1 MAEQDEQLA
10 SRGTAYLGDRIIVN
24 SLSIENGQIVVDMIV
39 QGPEDPFSS
48 PTQQVLQ
55 TYELQGAELQKTS
68 STVIG
73 AVEAQSENQSE
84 IMGIVWE
91 WQELTTPVEQVI
103 IDNSD
108 KYTIE
113 FLSDGQ
119 ITVLADCNSGTG
131 TYDLNSNR
139 LTIDITSTT
148 LALCAPESQSDLFFR
163 NLNAAASYF
172 MEADNLFIEQ
182 YADGGT
188 MRFAKN

>member
-1 MAEQDEQLA
+1 M
-10 SRGTAYLGDRIIVN
+10 V
-24 SLSIENGQIVVDMIV
+24 V
-39 QGPEDPFSS
+39 QGPEDPFPS

-55 TYELQGAELQKTS
+55 TYELQGAELEQS
-68 STVIG
+68 SSEVIG
-73 AVEAQSENQSE
+73 TIEAQSENQTE
-84 IMGIVWE
+84 ITGIVWA
-91 WQELTTPVEQVI
+91 WQELTTPVEQVT
-103 IDNSD
+103 IDNPD

-131 TYDLNSNR
+131 TYDLNRNQLSIN
-139 LTIDITSTT
+139 ITSTT

-172 MEADNLFIEQ
+172 METDNLFIEQ
-182 YADGGT
+182 YADGGI